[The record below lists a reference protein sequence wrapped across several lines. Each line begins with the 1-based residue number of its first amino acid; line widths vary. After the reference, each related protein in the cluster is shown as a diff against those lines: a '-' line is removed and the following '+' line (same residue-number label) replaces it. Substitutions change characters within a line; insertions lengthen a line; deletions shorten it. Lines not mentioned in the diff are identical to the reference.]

1 MMLPYRI
8 GILKSSLPNDRMILK
23 DILPGQNTL
32 YKNISL
38 HFLRIPPLSK
48 CEREL
53 ERLREQVY
61 IILKGEG
68 KIVFKE
74 YNKSMNIERGDIVY
88 IPPAYTHTIINTG
101 DYEMDI
107 LIIYSPP

>member
-1 MMLPYRI
+1 MLPYRI
-8 GILKSSLPNDRMILK
+8 GILKSPIPNDKIIFK
-23 DILPGQNTL
+23 DILLGKNTL
-32 YKNISL
+32 YGRLSL

-53 ERLREQVY
+53 ERQREQIYV
-61 IILKGEG
+61 ILKGEG

-74 YNKSMNIERGDIVY
+74 YKTISIERGDIIY
-88 IPPAYTHTIINTG
+88 IPPAYSHTIINAA

-107 LIIYSPP
+107 LIIRAPP